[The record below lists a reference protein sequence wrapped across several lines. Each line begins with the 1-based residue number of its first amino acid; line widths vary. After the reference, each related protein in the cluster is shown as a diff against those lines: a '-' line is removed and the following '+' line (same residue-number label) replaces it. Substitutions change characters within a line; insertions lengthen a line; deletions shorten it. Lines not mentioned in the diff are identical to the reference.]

1 MKRIAL
7 IGGALFALLLVSA
20 LALPFL
26 IDPNSFRPMLESRLT
41 QVLGREVKLGELKL
55 SILSGSVT
63 ANDLSIADDPAYSRT
78 PFVQAKS
85 LAIGV
90 ELWPLIA
97 SRQLH
102 VTGLS
107 IDAPAITLIQSPNGD
122 WNFSKLG
129 GARSASTP
137 TPPAPDAASK
147 TDMDLSVKL
156 VKITGG
162 RFSLGKTGGPR
173 ATPDPWC
180 SRTSTSKSTTSPP
193 VLPSPSPSPPKSP
206 AAAPSSWRARP
217 GRSTRWTWPQA
228 RVTASFDVDKLDL
241 AGTGIL
247 QSAPAIAG
255 LIGFQAALESNGKSA
270 HIQGKLKAD
279 KLKLAKDGTPA
290 NRTVEFDF
298 TLDHNLRNRSGQL
311 RRGDIKIG
319 GAAAHLTGTYADE
332 GETTVL
338 KMNLDGP
345 KMPVP
350 ELAAML
356 PAMGVVLPNGSSL
369 EGGTASI
376 KLALQGPLERLV
388 TTGSLSID
396 NTRLAHFDIGKKMA
410 AIEKFAGMK
419 GGPDTEIQTLGA
431 RVRLAPD
438 GVTADDLQLIVPA
451 IGTLEGSGTSSPAH
465 ILDFKMRATVHTS
478 GLLASVGGTP
488 IPFTVQ
494 GPATDPVFRPDMKS
508 FAKEEL
514 KRAVTPDNVGKAA
527 GFVRGLLGGDKK

>member
-7 IGGALFALLLVSA
+7 IAGALFALLLVSA

-41 QVLGREVKLGELKL
+41 QALGREVKLGDLKL

-102 VTGLS
+102 VTGLT
-107 IDAPAITLIQSPNGD
+107 IDNPAITLVQSPNGE

-129 GARSASTP
+129 GARSAAAP
-137 TPPAPDAASK
+137 AAPAPDAASK
-147 TDMDLSVKL
+147 APMDLSVKL

-162 RFSLGKTGGPR
+162 RFSLGKTGGHTKPLVLEDVNIEVHDFSAGSAFPFTF
-173 ATPDPWC
+173 ATKVAGGGAIKLDGKAGPLDPVDVAA
-180 SRTSTSKSTTSPP
+180 SP
-193 VLPSPSPSPPKSP
+193 L
-206 AAAPSSWRARP
+206 
-217 GRSTRWTWPQA
+217 
-228 RVTASFDVDKLDL
+228 TASFNVDKLDL

-270 HIQGKLKAD
+270 HIQGKLRAD
-279 KLKLAKDGTPA
+279 KLKLAKDGSPA
-290 NRTVEFDF
+290 NRPVEFDF

-319 GAAAHLTGTYADE
+319 GAVARLTGTYADE

-388 TTGSLSID
+388 TAGTLSLD
-396 NTRLAHFDIGKKMA
+396 NTRLAHFDMGKKMA

-431 RVRLAPD
+431 RVRLAPE
-438 GVTADDLQLIVPA
+438 GVTADDVQLIVPA
-451 IGTLEGSGTSSPAH
+451 IGTLEGNGTSSPAH
-465 ILDFKMRATVHTS
+465 ILDFKMRATVRTS
-478 GLLASVGGTP
+478 GLLAPVGGTP

-508 FAKEEL
+508 LAKEEL
-514 KRAVTPDNVGKAA
+514 KRVVTPDNVGKAA
-527 GFVRGLLGGDKK
+527 GFVRGLLGGGKK